1 MMKNTAQEA
10 WQMLQSPDS
19 YYMMILLVAFVAGI
33 HGLAILYKLNAQK
46 QEITI
51 DARFLLAIFNV
62 VISLVSVCA
71 VFVMMQ
77 VNTDLIL
84 KQAGELLTQIK

>member
-1 MMKNTAQEA
+1 MKDVAQYLWQLLRNT
-10 WQMLQSPDS
+10 DS
-19 YYMMILLVAFVAGI
+19 YLTIILLVAFLAGV
-33 HGLAILYKLNAQK
+33 HGLIVLYKLNTQK

-62 VISLVSVCA
+62 VISLASVCA

-77 VNTDLIL
+77 VNTDVIF
-84 KQAGELLTQIK
+84 KQAGELLTQLK